1 MSTCG
6 GPSCQV
12 HITDT
17 RFVPLLNSTR
27 IHVSVFH
34 TCIDQPVPGVAETS
48 VALDGPRSNTARP
61 PSVSYDLTRPDA
73 DEEAVGEGLEVRLGV
88 GAGAGVRVD
97 GPVDGDGR
105 CVGEGRA
112 FEPWAVASAAVTGR
126 ARGGSYAV
134 PAITVCTP
142 HHDSVTAAPV
152 ASSHASTCTSPLR
165 IAGHTASGPTRVVHR
180 AAVVHR
186 SGPGP
191 AAWRTVRRMA
201 SVLVV
206 EDDQFVRSALIR
218 HLTDAAH
225 TVRSV
230 GTALEALREV
240 AHFRFDVVILD
251 LGLPDLDGSEALKM
265 LRGITDVPVII
276 ATARDDET
284 EIVRLLNAGADDY
297 LTKPFSVEHL
307 SARMAAVLRRA
318 RSGGAEAA
326 PSAVLRVGGLTVDPL
341 RRQAELDGV
350 RLDLTRR
357 EFDLLAFLAGRPGV
371 VVPRRELLAEVWQ
384 QSYGDDQTIDV
395 HLSWLR
401 RKLGETAAR
410 PRYLHTLRGVGVKLE
425 PPVEPS
431 ADGEPVR

>member
-1 MSTCG
+1 
-6 GPSCQV
+6 
-12 HITDT
+12 
-17 RFVPLLNSTR
+17 
-27 IHVSVFH
+27 
-34 TCIDQPVPGVAETS
+34 
-48 VALDGPRSNTARP
+48 
-61 PSVSYDLTRPDA
+61 
-73 DEEAVGEGLEVRLGV
+73 
-88 GAGAGVRVD
+88 
-97 GPVDGDGR
+97 
-105 CVGEGRA
+105 
-112 FEPWAVASAAVTGR
+112 
-126 ARGGSYAV
+126 
-134 PAITVCTP
+134 
-142 HHDSVTAAPV
+142 
-152 ASSHASTCTSPLR
+152 
-165 IAGHTASGPTRVVHR
+165 
-180 AAVVHR
+180 
-186 SGPGP
+186 
-191 AAWRTVRRMA
+191 MA

-218 HLTDAAH
+218 HLTDASH
-225 TVRSV
+225 LVRSV

-265 LRGITDVPVII
+265 LRGITDVPVIV
-276 ATARDDET
+276 ATARDDEA

-318 RSGGAEAA
+318 RTGGEVP
-326 PSAVLRVGGLTVDPL
+326 PSTVLRVGGLTVDPL

-371 VVPRRELLAEVWQ
+371 VVPRKELLAEVWQ

-425 PPVEPS
+425 PPVAEPS
-431 ADGEPVR
+431 GAEPPR